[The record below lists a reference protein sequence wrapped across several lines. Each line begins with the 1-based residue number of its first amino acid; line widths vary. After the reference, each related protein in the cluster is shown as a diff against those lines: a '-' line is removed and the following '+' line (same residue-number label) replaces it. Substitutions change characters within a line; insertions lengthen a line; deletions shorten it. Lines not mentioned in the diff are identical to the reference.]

1 MTVQGGATANY
12 TGSVLEEYILSRLKE
27 KRYAYV
33 HPNRFKPARYLE
45 QPIYTRQFQIAQ
57 SIYDTPQ
64 YCDFILYHPKKWAN
78 NLVIESKWQQA
89 AGSVDEKYP
98 YTVLNIQTKYA
109 TSTIIVLGGGGY
121 KKGAENWLRSQAG
134 QGNLLF
140 VFNMEQFAAWVNKN
154 NI

>member
-12 TGSVLEEYILSRLKE
+12 TGSVLEEYISSRLKE

-33 HPNRFKPARYLE
+33 QPNRFVPARYLE
-45 QPIYTRQFQIAQ
+45 QPIYTRQFHIAQ

-64 YCDFILYHPKKWAN
+64 YCDFILYHPQKWAN
-78 NLVIESKWQQA
+78 NLVIESKWQQT

-98 YTVLNIQTKYA
+98 YTMLNIQTKYG
-109 TSTIIVLGGGGY
+109 TPTIVVLGGGGY
-121 KKGAENWLRSQAG
+121 KKGAEKWLRSQAG

-140 VFNMEQFAAWVNKN
+140 VFSMEQFAAWVNKGN
-154 NI
+154 L